1 MAVFICFRYFLC
13 FLRLFDIFGTFYLF
27 SIEMSPKMTFAGI
40 LLCLVVPGRAWS
52 SCHWPPRGPKKA
64 RADPCRPVREVS
76 REKKSRPGKPQKPQK
91 KFTGTPGRPQR
102 RDFFAKTDSDFASFF
117 FTGPRRDVQTR
128 APRAAP
134 PARGGPGT
142 PWDNANAFQK
152 ITKTT
157 KSGRKLKKP
166 VKKEVII

>member
-102 RDFFAKTDSDFASFF
+102 RDFLRKRTLILLLFF
-117 FTGPRRDVQTR
+117 SR
-128 APRAAP
+128 
-134 PARGGPGT
+134 GPGETCRPVRPGPPHLHGAAQGPPGTT
-142 PWDNANAFQK
+142 PTRSK
-152 ITKTT
+152 KL
-157 KSGRKLKKP
+157 RKQRNPVENLKNRS
-166 VKKEVII
+166 KKK

>member
-1 MAVFICFRYFLC
+1 MAVFICFRYFLY
-13 FLRLFDIFGTFYLF
+13 FLHLFDIFGTFYLF

-117 FTGPRRDVQTR
+117 FHGAPERRADPCAPGRPTCTGRPRNPLGQRQR
-128 APRAAP
+128 APKNYENNEIRS
-134 PARGGPGT
+134 
-142 PWDNANAFQK
+142 
-152 ITKTT
+152 KT
-157 KSGRKLKKP
+157 
-166 VKKEVII
+166 